1 MLGAG
6 DLQIFAVPVFRV
18 QGSDSDFIPFLTWR
32 LTAEPPAPRGARVCP
47 SWLSP
52 RCCRRRSSG
61 RSRRWRPLGSRGRGD
76 PPRHHSRTPPLAAF
90 CLWDLQIHL
99 ERGGTI
105 NYWPL
110 CSWYCAHLEY
120 TIWSHI
126 LILFTSL
133 YTIYSKNLFYCAT
146 SFAPSTPTLA

>member
-1 MLGAG
+1 MLDAG
-6 DLQIFAVPVFRV
+6 DLQVLAVPARI
-18 QGSDSDFIPFLTWR
+18 QCSDLIHFLTWR
-32 LTAEPPAPRGARVCP
+32 LTAAPPAPRGARVCP
-47 SWLSP
+47 SWQSP

-99 ERGGTI
+99 KQGVSI
-105 NYWPL
+105 NNWPF
-110 CSWYCAHLEY
+110 CSWYCVHLEY

-126 LILFTSL
+126 LILFTSR
-133 YTIYSKNLFYCAT
+133 YTVNICFVVQLHF
-146 SFAPSTPTLA
+146 LLQRLR